1 MKNIYFSNERLVYLR
16 GDAFYEVMINKDF
29 QTPTIKP
36 TTSRIT
42 HSEESKTSE
51 ISNNRTTGTPK
62 FQIGNSG
69 IQYNEFTRLCVNCS
83 NNESMRPYYSF
94 NNPFKPDYKTKI
106 LIDDGYIYVINCDSN
121 QLNYFHKVTEE
132 STKAIKT
139 HSEGPTATRESTASV
154 DCTTTM
160 GILKKLDLIEA
171 IFVYRP
177 YSLKVFNNDL
187 YILSNDQTNEQFNLD
202 KLENIIFNRNPLIS
216 ILNRVE
222 NRLELK
228 KQIPLKQVH
237 HLVDFHVLD
246 NGHIMSI
253 GFYHQ
258 GRHKLLEDDSQ
269 YLFKIR
275 LDLDNDAMT
284 IIYKINL
291 KTTCIKEFCYI
302 DKEVLLAFF
311 DKEKKLKKLVI
322 LESL

>member
-1 MKNIYFSNERLVYLR
+1 
-16 GDAFYEVMINKDF
+16 
-29 QTPTIKP
+29 
-36 TTSRIT
+36 
-42 HSEESKTSE
+42 
-51 ISNNRTTGTPK
+51 
-62 FQIGNSG
+62 
-69 IQYNEFTRLCVNCS
+69 
-83 NNESMRPYYSF
+83 
-94 NNPFKPDYKTKI
+94 
-106 LIDDGYIYVINCDSN
+106 
-121 QLNYFHKVTEE
+121 
-132 STKAIKT
+132 
-139 HSEGPTATRESTASV
+139 
-154 DCTTTM
+154 M

-311 DKEKKLKKLVI
+311 DKKKKLKKLVI